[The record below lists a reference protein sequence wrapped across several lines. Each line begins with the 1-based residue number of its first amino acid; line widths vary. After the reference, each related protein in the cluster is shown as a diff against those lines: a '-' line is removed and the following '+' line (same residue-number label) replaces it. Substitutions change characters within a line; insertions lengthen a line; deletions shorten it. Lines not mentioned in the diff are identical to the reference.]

1 MGIVLRAVL
10 SGWTGVCFRP
20 LTGMVSSTTLQARA
34 SSCFRPLT
42 GIVLYDYQIKGFFKE
57 FSPPYGDGI
66 KWAMQNQTYSVF
78 SPPYGDGI
86 SEKVTNVLTLAVFA
100 PLRGWYTKYITK
112 HRKTEEPDG

>member
-1 MGIVLRAVL
+1 M
-10 SGWTGVCFRP
+10 VC
-20 LTGMVSSTTLQARA
+20 
-34 SSCFRPLT
+34 PLT

-100 PLRGWYTKYITK
+100 PLRGLYPKYITK

>member
-10 SGWTGVCFRP
+10 SGWTGV
-20 LTGMVSSTTLQARA
+20 
-34 SSCFRPLT
+34 CFRPLT

>member
-1 MGIVLRAVL
+1 MFSPPYGDGIKYD
-10 SGWTGVCFRP
+10 F
-20 LTGMVSSTTLQARA
+20 A
-34 SSCFRPLT
+34 SKSKFL
-42 GIVLYDYQIKGFFKE
+42 

-100 PLRGWYTKYITK
+100 PLRGLYR
-112 HRKTEEPDG
+112 HEM

>member
-10 SGWTGVCFRP
+10 SGWTGV
-20 LTGMVSSTTLQARA
+20 
-34 SSCFRPLT
+34 CFRPLT

-100 PLRGWYTKYITK
+100 PLRGLYR
-112 HRKTEEPDG
+112 HEM